1 MSFEPPK
8 KLKKTLITH
17 HNHILHT
24 LTTCKIYQN
33 NHVESKATLWPWKQL
48 MGG

>member
-1 MSFEPPK
+1 MTRTSY
-8 KLKKTLITH
+8 
-17 HNHILHT
+17 HILHT

-33 NHVESKATLWPWKQL
+33 NHVGLKGTSWPWKQL